1 MLNNPLPVFDFFKE
15 GFNVSVPEIL
25 SSIIIF
31 CAKRSDYDDKIKFI
45 FNVFDADGGG
55 TLDRKE
61 ASKLLTC
68 TIYGLSKLA
77 GLPSPNKMLVSE
89 YVVDMFKYIDADG
102 SGQVEYDELKDYV
115 D

>member
-15 GFNVSVPEIL
+15 GINVSVMEIL

-31 CAKRSDYDDKIKFI
+31 GAKKADYDDKIKFI

-61 ASKLLTC
+61 ASKLLTA
-68 TIYGLSKLA
+68 TIYGFSKLA
-77 GLPSPNKMLVSE
+77 GLPAPAKMLVAE
-89 YVVDMFKYIDADG
+89 YVASMFKYIDADG
-102 SGQVEYDELKDYV
+102 SGQVEYNELKDYV